1 MEKNKTPLYIW
12 ARLIIIS
19 ATKGKK
25 IKSMPIINGKL
36 KGFVAIF

>member
-1 MEKNKTPLYIW
+1 MM

-25 IKSMPIINGKL
+25 IKSMPIISGKF